1 MVAFASS
8 LDGLDDSFAWA
19 RDRALAWV
27 QTERSPS
34 NLPSYWAG
42 MVDRP
47 MFYSRDVAHQALGA
61 HLLGLDDENFAMLRH
76 FAASATAAR
85 KYYPLWAFTFDGEP
99 AALDY
104 KSDDR
109 FVRETPA
116 AFEVAEKALSLYRW
130 TGDVRYA
137 SDPVFASYYEHLFDF
152 VALHDVQGLGLAGE
166 LQTADIFAGSP
177 TYNEHAGLPGLQ
189 IAADGVASQWAA
201 MRSVADVL
209 GSARAA
215 AEADRVLALFESHW
229 WDADAEHYIVGLTK
243 DGKARGFSSEAS
255 WFPVLKRMPLEPVR
269 WASHVAQ
276 LMDFVRDTP
285 PRFVESAS
293 YLPEVFFG
301 AGFDGE
307 GLHWLRYLADTRS
320 DYPEISYVVLAQ
332 LVVGL
337 TGLQPID
344 GGVLTRAHVPDD
356 AWVEVTDVPVR
367 DASVS
372 VRHDGEL
379 TSTLT
384 STAPLRWEARFGD
397 GSVQV
402 VDVAADTP
410 VRLTAG

>member
-8 LDGLDDSFAWA
+8 LEGLDEAFAWA

-27 QTERSPS
+27 QTGSPGV
-34 NLPSYWAG
+34 LPSYWAG

-61 HLLGLDDENFAMLRH
+61 HLLGLDEENFVMLRH

-85 KYYPLWAFTFDGEP
+85 KYYPLWAFLFDGTP
-99 AALDY
+99 AELDY
-104 KSDDR
+104 RSDES

-116 AFEVAEKALSLYRW
+116 AFEIAEKALSLYRW

-137 SDPVFASYYEHLFDF
+137 TDPAFASYFEHLFDF

-177 TYNEHAGLPGLQ
+177 TYNEHAGLPDLQ

-201 MRSVADVL
+201 MRSLADVL

-215 AEADRVLALFESHW
+215 AEADRVLALFESRW
-229 WDADAEHYIVGLTK
+229 WDAEAEHYIVGLTK
-243 DGKARGFSSEAS
+243 DGGRARGFSSEAS
-255 WFPVLKRMPLEPVR
+255 WFPMVKRMPLEPSR
-269 WASHVAQ
+269 LASHVAQ

-293 YLPEVFFG
+293 YLPEVFLG
-301 AGFDGE
+301 AGFDAE

-320 DYPEISYVVLAQ
+320 DYPEISYVVVAG

-337 TGLQPID
+337 TGLEPRDD
-344 GGVLTRAHVPDD
+344 GVVTRAHIPDD
-356 AWVEVTDVPVR
+356 AWVSASDVPVR
-367 DASVS
+367 DAVVS
-372 VRHDGEL
+372 IRHDGEVA
-379 TSTLT
+379 STLT
-384 STAPLRWEARFGD
+384 SSVPLRWEARFGN

-402 VDVAADTP
+402 VDVPAGTP
-410 VRLTAG
+410 VRLTA